1 MLAQLT
7 GSEILRA
14 QAEGTAGALEAA
26 GVPLV
31 RWSLP
36 ALNEREVG
44 AFMMAWQAIIGILGF
59 ALDLDPFDQPEVEDG
74 KKRTFKRLGLS

>member
-1 MLAQLT
+1 
-7 GSEILRA
+7 
-14 QAEGTAGALEAA
+14 
-26 GVPLV
+26 VPLL

-36 ALNEREVG
+36 SLSEREVG

-59 ALDLDPFDQPEVEDG
+59 AMDLDPFDQPEVEDG